1 MRKKNALTLAL
12 ILTAAATSACLSND
26 EKAARRACALDVA
39 GDYTEVR
46 AEGIATGTLAVA
58 NETDK
63 NDVKLTFARGALY
76 DGEQPFLD
84 RLANDADKEALLA
97 SVVLGEGKNELR
109 EELAGGENISS
120 DFGSSS
126 ELDVLAS
133 ELPAV
138 ASVEGAE
145 DPKLRYSLALG
156 IENGS
161 DELKGTLTVTFSEQR
176 PNATDD
182 TKELHTEVEAF
193 PVVFKRPAIL
203 EAAQSDECKAIVD
216 GE

>member
-1 MRKKNALTLAL
+1 MLKKNALALAL
-12 ILTAAATSACLSND
+12 ILTAVATSACLSNE

-46 AEGIATGTLAVA
+46 PEGVTAGTLAVA
-58 NETDK
+58 NESDK
-63 NDVKLTFARGALY
+63 NDVKLTYTRGALY
-76 DGEQPFLD
+76 DGEQVFLD
-84 RLANDADKEALLA
+84 RLADPADKEALVA
-97 SVVLGEGKNELR
+97 SVVLGEGTNEVR
-109 EELAGGENISS
+109 DELSGGENISS
-120 DFGSSS
+120 DFGGSS
-126 ELDVLAS
+126 ELDVQAV
-133 ELPAV
+133 ERPAV

-145 DPKLRYSLALG
+145 DPKLRYALALG

-182 TKELHTEVEAF
+182 TKQLHTEDETF
-193 PVVFKRPAIL
+193 PVVFKRPTIL
-203 EAAQSDECKAIVD
+203 EAEQSAECKAIVD

>member
-1 MRKKNALTLAL
+1 MHKKNALTLAL
-12 ILTAAATSACLSND
+12 ILTAAATSACLSDD

-39 GDYTEVR
+39 GDYSEVR
-46 AEGIATGTLAVA
+46 AEGITAGTLSVT
-58 NETDK
+58 NESDK
-63 NDVKLTFARGALY
+63 NDVKVTFARGALY
-76 DGEQPFLD
+76 DGEQAFLD
-84 RLANDADKEALLA
+84 RLADPADKEALLA
-97 SVVLGEGKNELR
+97 SVVLGEGTNDLR
-109 EELAGGENISS
+109 DEISGGENISS
-120 DFGSSS
+120 DFGGSS
-126 ELDVLAS
+126 ELDVQAT

-161 DELKGTLTVTFSEQR
+161 DELKGSLTVTFLEQR

-182 TKELHTEVEAF
+182 SKELHTETESF
-193 PVVFKRPAIL
+193 PVVFKRPTVL
-203 EAAQSDECKAIVD
+203 EAEQSDECKAIVD